1 MLEARAIG
9 RLVADPTMKKVKK
22 DGKTYDICEFRLACR
37 QRSNQTDF
45 INVTA
50 WGGIGDFLFNNV
62 HKGQKIF
69 IGGRLKVPPY
79 DKEKNREYEPYIV
92 AEDFEFCDSK
102 QKGQEMDT
110 APNDDFDSTLDDSD
124 FAERADNL

>member
-9 RLVADPTMKKVKK
+9 RLVADPTMRKVKK
-22 DGKTYDICEFRLACR
+22 DGKTYEICDLRLACR
-37 QRSNQTDF
+37 QSKEHTDF

-50 WGGIGDFLFNNV
+50 WGGPGDFLFNNV

-79 DKEKNREYEPYIV
+79 DKEKKREYEPYIV
-92 AEDFEFCDSK
+92 METFEFCDGK
-102 QKGQEMDT
+102 KGQET
-110 APNDDFDSTLDDSD
+110 GATSGSDFDDTLDDSD
-124 FAERADNL
+124 LAEGDEDK

>member
-9 RLVADPTMKKVKK
+9 RLVADPTIKKVKK
-22 DGKTYDICEFRLACR
+22 DGKTYDICELRLACR
-37 QRSNQTDF
+37 QSKGHTDF

-50 WGGIGDFLFNNV
+50 WGGSGDFLFNNV

-79 DKEKNREYEPYIV
+79 DKEKKREYEPYIV
-92 AEDFEFCDSK
+92 MENFEFCDSK
-102 QKGQEMDT
+102 KEQET
-110 APNDDFDSTLDDSD
+110 GTPAGNDFDCTLDDSD
-124 FAERADNL
+124 FAEGTEEK